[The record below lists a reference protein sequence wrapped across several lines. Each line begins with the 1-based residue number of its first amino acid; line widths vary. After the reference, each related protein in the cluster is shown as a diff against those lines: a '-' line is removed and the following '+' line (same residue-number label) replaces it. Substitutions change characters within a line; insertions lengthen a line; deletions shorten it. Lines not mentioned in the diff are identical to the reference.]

1 MTIIGDRQGRVAVG
15 WLILLGIV
23 VLAWIITWSWKAVQS
38 DREFRARTS
47 ELAQNTAHAVAV
59 FGSKDV
65 IAGNWGDLQASADD
79 LVGEE
84 PLAYVAIVDRE
95 GTAVV
100 HTDASLRNKSF
111 DEPRNTRRMTN
122 ASVPVMGMTDQTA
135 MVWVGVNVRP

>member
-122 ASVPVMGMTDQTA
+122 VSVPVMGMTDQTA